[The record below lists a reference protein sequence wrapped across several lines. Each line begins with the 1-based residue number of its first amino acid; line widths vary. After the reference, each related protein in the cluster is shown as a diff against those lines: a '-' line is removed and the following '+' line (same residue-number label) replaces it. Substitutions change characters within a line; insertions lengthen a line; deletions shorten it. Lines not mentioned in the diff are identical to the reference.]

1 MVSIGQLAL
10 ISMMSHLFF
19 IYLTWR
25 VMISLNIEPFVR
37 KGHVKEAKVLLV
49 LLTIAIGT
57 GASHFFLD
65 ILRWSQ
71 DLLFFFN

>member
-1 MVSIGQLAL
+1 
-10 ISMMSHLFF
+10 
-19 IYLTWR
+19 
-25 VMISLNIEPFVR
+25 MISLNIEPFVR